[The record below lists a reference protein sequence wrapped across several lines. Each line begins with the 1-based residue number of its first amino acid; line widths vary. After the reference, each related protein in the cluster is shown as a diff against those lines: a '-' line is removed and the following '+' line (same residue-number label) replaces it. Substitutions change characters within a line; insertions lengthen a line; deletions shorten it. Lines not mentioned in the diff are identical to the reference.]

1 MKKLS
6 LSIFLVIVS
15 ITSLWSQESID
26 DYYVDF
32 AVPDIT
38 AFSILDINTSDVV
51 RPGNVKEFAAGIQ
64 NYIDEKGNLKPGL
77 ALEFAPFRMLAKEKN
92 DASLWRNMSSLKNL
106 QISLGTAQGDST
118 NFLGAWGINWT
129 PIDFTDPVESKTLQ
143 NYFTDFLDKSFTNN
157 KDSIIITQEKQ
168 QHLQE
173 VTAFGSF
180 MSQSLRNKFVS
191 HFAGSFKEKMKR
203 YDSLDVDIYIL
214 QLKRIIN
221 TELNAAAI
229 TLNDNQKID
238 LSKLIEDNAV
248 VTFKEYHLVENFVA
262 NFEKEIKRQ
271 KRIFEEQNWNRLVVQ
286 IKTGAKYNSEDGAI
300 SDLSIVNWRIFGG
313 VAGRVP
319 GFSRGPLSS
328 GKFASNSQVVYQLNY
343 ANYRTDVS
351 PLTWEFSTGLRLL
364 YGKSNKRFSGEVLY
378 SQASVKGETQSTN
391 EYIRYT
397 IGGEMKVS
405 EGLWLELAI
414 GGQKFLQGDDST
426 RVVPE
431 FGIKYAIQKKSR
443 F

>member
-15 ITSLWSQESID
+15 ITSLWAQASID

-38 AFSILDINTSDVV
+38 AFSILDINTSNVV

-77 ALEFAPFRMLAKEKN
+77 ALEFAPFRMLAKEKK
-92 DASLWRNMSSLKNL
+92 DASLWRSLSSFKNL

-143 NYFTDFLDKSFTNN
+143 NYFSDFLAQSFQNSS
-157 KDSIIITQEKQ
+157 DSIITQMVQKHRQ
-168 QHLQE
+168 QVIKFLLPRTTQSQRDHFMLF
-173 VTAFGSF
+173 FGGNG
-180 MSQSLRNKFVS
+180 RERVS
-191 HFAGSFKEKMKR
+191 R
-203 YDSLDVDIYIL
+203 YDSLDIGTYIL
-214 QLKRIIN
+214 IMKDTISK
-221 TELNAAAI
+221 ELNVEGI
-229 TLNDNQKID
+229 TLDSAQVIS
-238 LSKLIEDNAV
+238 LSKLIEKDAV
-248 VTFKEYHLVENFVA
+248 LAFREYHQEKNFIED
-262 NFEKEIKRQ
+262 FEKEVKTQ
-271 KRIFEEQNWNRLVVQ
+271 KKIFEEQNWNRLVVQ
-286 IKTGAKYNSEDGAI
+286 IKTGAKYSSEDGAI

-313 VAGRVP
+313 IAGRVP

-328 GKFASNSQVVYQLNY
+328 GKFARNSQVVYQLNY
-343 ANYRTDVS
+343 ANYKSDVS

-414 GGQKFLQGDDST
+414 GGQKFLQGDDSA